1 MDKPSVAPD
10 QARTLVVWELCIM
23 WLAMLLL
30 GLGCF
35 GLMLLSVVLIARS
48 LGDSS

>member
-1 MDKPSVAPD
+1 
-10 QARTLVVWELCIM
+10 M

-35 GLMLLSVVLIARS
+35 GLMLISVVLIARS
-48 LGDSS
+48 LGDPS